1 MHTTKFATK
10 TLFGQFAKVALPMT
24 LGALLAQPVLAADEA
39 EPDATE
45 MVNALNRVFGAKP
58 GVRASHAKGFCAK
71 GEFTPDAQA
80 GRFVKGPMFAT
91 NTPFPASIRFS
102 IGGGNPG
109 ISDKSRSV
117 RGLAV
122 HLTHPKEAYDLVLLS
137 EPVFFAATPKS
148 FVSFLDARIADPVT
162 RKPNPE
168 KIAAHNSRYPEG
180 KLQGSF
186 LAAHAAPAS
195 YATTPYFSNH
205 AFGFI
210 NREGAQQWARLVVEP
225 NAGTQYL
232 NDAEE
237 KDQPDNFLEAEL
249 QQRLAK
255 APATFTIYAQL
266 AGPNDSLTDPS
277 QQWSGTSRVA
287 LGNLK
292 VLEVAAKAECDGMTY
307 VPTTLPEGIVP
318 SADALLQIRAAA
330 YAVSLSRRLK

>member
-24 LGALLAQPVLAADEA
+24 LGALLAQPVIAADEA

-80 GRFVKGPMFAT
+80 GRFVKGPMFAAT
-91 NTPFPASIRFS
+91 TPVPASIRFS

-109 ISDKSRSV
+109 ISDKSRSA

-122 HLTHPKEAYDLVLLS
+122 HLTHPKEAFDLVLIS

-168 KIAAHNSRYPEG
+168 KLRPTIAAIEEIARLIIGGPRCAG
-180 KLQGSF
+180 F
-186 LAAHAAPAS
+186 LCKH
-195 YATTPYFSNH
+195 PYFSNH
-205 AFGFI
+205 AFGFV
-210 NREGAQQWARLVVEP
+210 NREGARQWARLVVEP

-237 KDQPDNFLEAEL
+237 KDHPDNFLEAEL

-266 AGPNDSLTDPS
+266 AAPNDSLTDPS
-277 QQWSGTSRVA
+277 QQWSGTTRVA

-318 SADALLQIRAAA
+318 SADPLLQIRAAA

>member
-91 NTPFPASIRFS
+91 NSPVPASIRFS

-109 ISDKSRSV
+109 ISDKSRSA

-122 HLTHPKEAYDLVLLS
+122 HLTHPKEAYDLVLIS

-180 KLQGSF
+180 KLQGSL
-186 LAAHAAPAS
+186 LA
-195 YATTPYFSNH
+195 
-205 AFGFI
+205 
-210 NREGAQQWARLVVEP
+210 AQQWARLVVEP

-237 KDQPDNFLEAEL
+237 KDHPDNFLEAEL

-318 SADALLQIRAAA
+318 SADPLLQIRAAA